1 MTHASNTACPDL
13 RSDAAGRI
21 WTGTTGSSS
30 VHHWVSLGVPDL
42 LARPDGRPDTK
53 RPHVVEHL
61 RQQLPVR
68 PSNSAGEAQRLWRQ
82 RLAADWHAVCGPSKS
97 TTPLSSLHCSRAASS
112 SQKLCRRLGDRDH
125 VPRAHVC
132 RIGTPLRW
140 PHHPRVRVLCKT
152 APSGTHWQHLSAT
165 ASEIN
170 GHSRCETQTR
180 QVLLFR

>member
-1 MTHASNTACPDL
+1 MCRSTVDTSNNASNTACPDL
-13 RSDAAGRI
+13 CSDAAGRI

-30 VHHWVSLGVPDL
+30 VHHWVSLGVPYL

-97 TTPLSSLHCSRAASS
+97 TTPLSSLHCSSKQQPEALQAA
-112 SQKLCRRLGDRDH
+112 RRQGPRPAGSRLSHWNPPAVAAPPARQSFVQDCTFRD
-125 VPRAHVC
+125 A
-132 RIGTPLRW
+132 LA
-140 PHHPRVRVLCKT
+140 
-152 APSGTHWQHLSAT
+152 APECNS
-165 ASEIN
+165 
-170 GHSRCETQTR
+170 
-180 QVLLFR
+180 F